1 MTCSLPT
8 AVTLESTL
16 ERLRIP
22 ISMIFYVGTTVTVE
36 TGHVSLSVKLLLSDK
51 IVNARTQLDFVG
63 GFFLKEKQA

>member
-1 MTCSLPT
+1 
-8 AVTLESTL
+8 
-16 ERLRIP
+16 
-22 ISMIFYVGTTVTVE
+22 MIFYVGTTVTVE

>member
-8 AVTLESTL
+8 AVSLESTL
-16 ERLRIP
+16 ECLRIP

-51 IVNARTQLDFVG
+51 TVNARRQLDFVG
-63 GFFLKEKQA
+63 FFFFP